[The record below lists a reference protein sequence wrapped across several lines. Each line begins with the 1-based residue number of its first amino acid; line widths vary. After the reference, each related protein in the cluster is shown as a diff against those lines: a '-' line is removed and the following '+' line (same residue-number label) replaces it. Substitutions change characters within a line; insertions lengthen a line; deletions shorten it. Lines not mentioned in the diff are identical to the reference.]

1 MYLAVEKHLVLGLT
15 LLVYLLSLAPTVT
28 GEDSGELVAAAYTLG
43 IPHPSGYP
51 LWCLVTQPFLLLPIG
66 DIAYRANLA
75 SAVTTALACTLL
87 IQLLICLRVAPIH
100 RIGPVLLLAFSSTLW
115 AQSVIAEVYP
125 LALLTLVALG
135 VCLCGWQA
143 QPKSQQWMHASAFL
157 SGLCLTA
164 HHTVL
169 LLYPLIFL
177 VALKIGGRRLL
188 LPTVWL
194 ALLAGASIYLYLPIR
209 AAAHP
214 AMNWGN
220 PDTPARFWAQV
231 TRSQYPSLLA
241 AHHSPEL
248 SLGQLKA
255 TAVFFLRQWP
265 WPVSLLVALGAL
277 LGARRHRVI
286 AAAFVILSAGFA
298 LLLNFGLDYEEVH
311 IAEVF
316 FIPAWLMVVLLLA
329 LGSQRFG
336 TRGAVAT
343 IVMALVSLPGNFQ
356 ACTMAGNTVARRYG
370 EDVLKTLP
378 ANALLFTGA
387 DYEAFPITYLQVVE
401 GRRPDVIALNE
412 DNDLARAEQLLRQ
425 GDRPIYANRPLQQ
438 FSAGQWLP
446 VGLLYANL
454 KDPDQAAQLDA
465 SAWASYQP
473 RLVEGVWKADW
484 STASLLGLYDIAEA
498 RSQFAYHHRSGLAL
512 LQRAAARQPE
522 DPLLQNSLGA
532 MLTRAGQ
539 PQEALPFYARAIA
552 LKPDYDKAH
561 YNYILALGSLGR
573 WEEARRHFSTSLKG
587 REPNLEKLLLQAQV
601 LQPDLEEARARTQ
614 AHPQDGD
621 AWLQLGLLK
630 ARLHMV
636 GADQDLE
643 RSVQVAPQ
651 NANAWIELGLLR
663 ARNGDRSGAAIAW
676 QQALLLEPQGPQ
688 AEQIRQQL
696 EKEPVLP
703 TRTTGRA
710 TQSPSP

>member
-1 MYLAVEKHLVLGLT
+1 MYSRLEKPLLFGFT

-51 LWCLVTQPFLLLPIG
+51 LWCLVTRPFLLLPCG

-75 SAVTTALACTLL
+75 SAVTTALACALL
-87 IQLLICLRVAPIH
+87 LQLLSSLRVPPAH
-100 RIGPVLLLAFSSTLW
+100 RPGPVLLLAFSSTLW

-125 LALLTLVALG
+125 LTLLTLVALG
-135 VCLCGWQA
+135 LCLSRWQA
-143 QPKSQQWMHASAFL
+143 RPDSQKWMHAAAFL

-169 LLYPLIFL
+169 ILYPLLFL
-177 VALKIGGRRLL
+177 TALKIGGRRLL
-188 LPTVWL
+188 RPTVWL
-194 ALLAGASIYLYLPIR
+194 ALLAGLSVYLYLPIR

-220 PDTPARFWAQV
+220 PDTPGRFWAQV

-241 AHHSPEL
+241 AHHSLAL

-255 TAVFFLRQWP
+255 TAGYFLRQWP
-265 WPVSLLVALGAL
+265 WPVSLLVALGVL
-277 LGARRHRVI
+277 LGAARHRVI
-286 AAAFVILSAGFA
+286 AVALAILSVGFA
-298 LLLNFGLDYEEVH
+298 LLLNFNLDYEEVH

-316 FIPAWLMVVLLLA
+316 FIPAWLMAVLLLA
-329 LGSQRFG
+329 LGSQRLG
-336 TRGAVAT
+336 KKGAALT
-343 IVMALVSLPGNFQ
+343 LLMAGVSLLGNFST
-356 ACTMAGNTVARRYG
+356 CTMAGNWVARRYG

-401 GRRPDVIALNE
+401 GKRPDVIALNE

-425 GDRPIYANRPLQQ
+425 GDHPVYANRPLQA
-438 FSAGQWLP
+438 FEAGQWLP

-454 KDPDQAAQLDA
+454 PDPTPAAQLDA
-465 SAWASYQP
+465 KAWQSYQP
-473 RLVEGVWKADW
+473 RLPEGVWKADW

-498 RSQFAYHHRSGLAL
+498 RSQIAYRHGSGLPL

-522 DPLLQNSLGA
+522 DPLLMNSLGA

-539 PQEALPFYARAIA
+539 PQEAVPFYEKAIA

-573 WEEARRHFSTSLKG
+573 WDEARRHFATSLKG
-587 REPNLEKLLLQAQV
+587 REAKLEKVLLQAQV
-601 LQPDLEEARARTQ
+601 LQPDLEEARTRTET
-614 AHPQDGD
+614 APQDAD

-630 ARLHMV
+630 ARLQMV
-636 GADQDLE
+636 GAAKDLE
-643 RSVQVAPQ
+643 RSVQLDPKQVE
-651 NANAWIELGLLR
+651 AWVQLGLLR
-663 ARNGDRSGAAIAW
+663 AQSGDRSGAAAAW
-676 QQALLLEPQGPQ
+676 EQALRLEPQGPR
-688 AEQIRQQL
+688 ADQIRQQL
-696 EKEPVLP
+696 EPV
-703 TRTTGRA
+703 
-710 TQSPSP
+710 PST